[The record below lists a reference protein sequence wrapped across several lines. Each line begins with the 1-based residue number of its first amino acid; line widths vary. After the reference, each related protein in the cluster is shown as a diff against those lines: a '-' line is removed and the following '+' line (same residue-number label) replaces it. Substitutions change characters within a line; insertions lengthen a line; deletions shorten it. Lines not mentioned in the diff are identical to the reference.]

1 MDGSPDLKA
10 LVDRAVAEGPQP
22 VEQDGKVVAVV
33 VSGDEYRS
41 LRRSNSA
48 SDLVAFFQTWPS
60 LEDVDLKRDRDGDV
74 ERRW

>member
-48 SDLVAFFQTWPS
+48 S
-60 LEDVDLKRDRDGDV
+60 EDRKSVV
-74 ERRW
+74 